1 MLSRFACFAVAP
13 LALMC
18 VGVGCQR
25 PALPPNLAPGHVLVY
40 RTGDGWEMDLRR
52 YPNDGPP
59 VMLVHGMGAN
69 HYNWDYRDDV
79 SFAY

>member
-1 MLSRFACFAVAP
+1 MLSRFACFALAP

-40 RTGDGWEMDLRR
+40 RTADGWEMDLRR

-59 VMLVHGMGAN
+59 VMVVSGVGTN
-69 HYNWDYRDDV
+69 HYNLDCRYGG
-79 SFAY
+79 SLA